1 MKLIAHRGNFNGI
14 CSRFENLPEYI
25 DEALEAGYDAEIDV
39 WCVNG
44 ELFLGHDEPQYKIKE
59 KWLLERES
67 KLWCHAKNIN
77 AVLPLVDA
85 GLHCFFHGTDE
96 VTLTSKNFLWTYPG
110 KTLTSRSIAVMPD
123 MLGLIEGRHWI
134 FNKDFFGICSDDF
147 KSYVNI

>member
-39 WCVNG
+39 WSING

-77 AVLPLVDA
+77 AVLPLADA
-85 GLHCFFHGTDE
+85 GLHCFFQFLFGRFNPDSLEIQQWGIAGSIFKPPRKMTRTD
-96 VTLTSKNFLWTYPG
+96 S
-110 KTLTSRSIAVMPD
+110 
-123 MLGLIEGRHWI
+123 EG
-134 FNKDFFGICSDDF
+134 FCQ
-147 KSYVNI
+147 